1 MFFAPKPPIKEK
13 AEEKQPEQMQTT
25 AQDVPVAPVAP
36 VAPPPVPEQNG
47 ESLEQNSMMTSAP
60 LQAIDENDISELSEY
75 CCNRSDEVYRKYYE
89 RFENFSDE
97 HKQLLERMAK
107 SMMQRFAETVTAEQY
122 DDLDEWIDFIQ
133 KFECFT
139 FQELQYI
146 GRLRTDE
153 AKEKYRIQKE
163 CIQFEFPQGFTQ
175 LRLIEECRALNALD
189 LQNPDNFDLM
199 FDITMQMLVGKI
211 VVIHFREGKV
221 REELAR
227 FVVTDR
233 YMNLRGVDIIDEY
246 PVLVNWLVEF
256 IAGYLGKKYP
266 RSLKDY
272 QAVMSVREERLKS
285 LNK

>member
-1 MFFAPKPPIKEK
+1 MQGLFLDASVLTSKQVN
-13 AEEKQPEQMQTT
+13 EE
-25 AQDVPVAPVAP
+25 
-36 VAPPPVPEQNG
+36 
-47 ESLEQNSMMTSAP
+47 
-60 LQAIDENDISELSEY
+60 I
-75 CCNRSDEVYRKYYE
+75 
-89 RFENFSDE
+89 
-97 HKQLLERMAK
+97 
-107 SMMQRFAETVTAEQY
+107 
-122 DDLDEWIDFIQ
+122 
-133 KFECFT
+133 
-139 FQELQYI
+139 
-146 GRLRTDE
+146 
-153 AKEKYRIQKE
+153 KYRIQKE

-211 VVIHFREGKV
+211 VVIHFREGKA

-272 QAVMSVREERLKS
+272 QAVMSVREEHLKS